1 MLIPAGTKNR
11 TLRVPE
17 SRLEILRAIR
27 DVVVNYDHCED
38 ELIDEIVVL
47 LRGRYK
53 AKK

>member
-1 MLIPAGTKNR
+1 MLIPSGAKNR

-27 DVVVNYDHCED
+27 DVIVNYEHCED
-38 ELIDEIVVL
+38 ELIDELIVL